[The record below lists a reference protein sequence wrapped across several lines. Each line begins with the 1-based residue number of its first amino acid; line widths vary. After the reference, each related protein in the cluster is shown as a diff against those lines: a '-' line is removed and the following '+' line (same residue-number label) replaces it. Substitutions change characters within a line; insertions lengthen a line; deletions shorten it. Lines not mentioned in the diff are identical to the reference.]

1 MDRKTPQ
8 AAISAGQVKELR
20 SRTGAGVIDCRDALV
35 EAAGDLE
42 KAAQLLR
49 AKGLAA
55 AERKSGRVA
64 REGLVTSYIHGE
76 GRLGVLVE
84 VNCETDFV
92 ARTPEFKTLARDVA
106 LQIAASA
113 PQYVS
118 RTDVPA
124 DIVEAERAAYVA
136 QARADGKS
144 EAVAARI
151 AEGKLEKFFATIC
164 LLDQPFI
171 RDDGSKPRTVG
182 DVIKEVIA
190 RTGENIQV
198 RRFARFRLGEE

>member
-8 AAISAGQVKELR
+8 APISAGQVKELR

-35 EAAGDLE
+35 EAQGDLE

-124 DIVEAERAAYVA
+124 DIVEAERAAYAA

-144 EAVAARI
+144 EAVAARV
-151 AEGKLEKFFATIC
+151 AEGKLEKFFATIV